1 MGVYSLLDV
10 MDLNLPLV
18 GALSFRTSFNI
29 KIVVRRKITCR
40 DTLVRK
46 YGEEGFATIIASD
59 SPLIISGY
67 PSSHEEGLCI
77 FVII

>member
-29 KIVVRRKITCR
+29 KIVVRRKIACR

-46 YGEEGFATIIASD
+46 YGEKGFATIYNSI
-59 SPLIISGY
+59 
-67 PSSHEEGLCI
+67 
-77 FVII
+77 